1 MRIRLMVI
9 MVLFL
14 VVTGLTSCR
23 RNQYKINTSGIN
35 ASVNIK
41 RLEQDLFSGS
51 PNGITGKIPVLQNKY
66 DGFLQLFSYVINI
79 GKTDDSAWSTN
90 LVKFCTDKLNYDVYT
105 TTMQIFPDIRE
116 IEMSLT
122 DAFRHYLHYFPDKK
136 IPGIYTCITGFNNS
150 IITGDSALGIGLDRY
165 LGSGCK
171 YYPQL
176 QLYKYQIARMNPS
189 NIIPDCMY
197 AWASTEWDY
206 RNIGYSPDN
215 VLAEMIHEGKLLYF
229 VKCMVPEIKDDLVFG
244 FTPGQL
250 RFCVNNENQMWQYL
264 IAKNLL
270 FNTDQLTRRKLTG
283 EAPFTSYFSKESPG
297 RAAVWIGFRIVE
309 SYMRKN
315 KDSRLEDLMKNADYQ
330 GILEKARYNPQ

>member
-1 MRIRLMVI
+1 

-14 VVTGLTSCR
+14 VVTGITSCR
-23 RNQYKINTSGIN
+23 RNRYKINTSGID

-41 RLEQDLFSGS
+41 RLEQDLYSGS
-51 PNGITGKIPVLQNKY
+51 PNEIPGKIPFLKNKY

-79 GKTDDSAWSTN
+79 GKMDDSAWSTN
-90 LVKFCTDKLNYDVYT
+90 LVKFCTDKQNYEVYT
-105 TTMQIFPDIRE
+105 TTMQIFPDIKE
-116 IEMSLT
+116 IEKSLT

-136 IPGIYTCITGFNNS
+136 IPGVYTCITGFNNS
-150 IITGDSALGIGLDRY
+150 IITGDSSLGISLDRY

-176 QLYKYQIARMNPS
+176 QLYKYQMFRMNPS
-189 NIIPDCMY
+189 NIIPDCMS
-197 AWASTEWDY
+197 AWASSEWDY
-206 RNIGYSPDN
+206 RNIGYNPDN
-215 VLAEMIHEGKLLYF
+215 VLAEMIHQGKLLYF
-229 VKCMVPEIKDDLVFG
+229 VKCMVPEIKEDLVFG

-250 RFCVNNENQMWQYL
+250 MFCVNNENQMWKYL
-264 IAKNLL
+264 IENNLL
-270 FNTDQLTRRKLTG
+270 FNTDQLTKRKLTE

-309 SYMRKN
+309 SYMWKN
-315 KDSRLEDLMKNADYQ
+315 KDSRLEDLMINADYQ